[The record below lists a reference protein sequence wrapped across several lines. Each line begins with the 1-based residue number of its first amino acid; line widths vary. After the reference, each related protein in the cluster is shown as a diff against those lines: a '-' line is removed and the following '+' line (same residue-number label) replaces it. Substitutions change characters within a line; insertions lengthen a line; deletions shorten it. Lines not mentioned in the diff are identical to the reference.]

1 MEGPW
6 VMVRGRSAWRSSEV
20 LARSLLEDMGYRILE
35 VHKRIIVNGVEVG
48 EVDFLAERDGIRY
61 AVEVKAGLVDV
72 SGVRQAYVNAELL
85 GARALVV
92 ARGSDDK
99 ARELA
104 GRLGVELVLLP
115 DIVYASTDDL
125 YMAVRE
131 AVYDAV
137 GELLSVA
144 EHCGALGEEE
154 LETLKALSGS
164 DTVKEAAERLGVG
177 VDDLAKR
184 LAGLRR
190 KGVLPR
196 GNYRVL
202 RLAAKLL
209 VLCTSHGRSE

>member
-1 MEGPW
+1 
-6 VMVRGRSAWRSSEV
+6 MVRGRSAWRSSEV

-48 EVDFLAERDGIRY
+48 EVDFLAERDNVTY

-92 ARGSDDK
+92 ARGIDDK

-104 GRLGVELVLLP
+104 GTLRVELVLLP

-137 GELLSVA
+137 GELLTVA
-144 EHCGALGEEE
+144 EYCGTLDMDE